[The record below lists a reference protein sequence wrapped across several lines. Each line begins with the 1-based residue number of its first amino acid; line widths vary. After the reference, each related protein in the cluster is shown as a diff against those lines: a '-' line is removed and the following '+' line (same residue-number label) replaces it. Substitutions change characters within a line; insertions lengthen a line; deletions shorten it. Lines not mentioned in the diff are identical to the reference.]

1 MVGLEIDFDKVRGRP
16 LTLAVGGWCLSLFVA
31 LVCMLFFNSIGL
43 IQTPPLLAAIALS
56 TTALG
61 ELAPILRDRGELNTK
76 FDTYMVAAAAAG
88 EFGTLVVISML
99 LIPTHSISV
108 QTLFMVSF
116 RGSGQV
122 A

>member
-1 MVGLEIDFDKVRGRP
+1 LGLTFLLFMVGLEIDFDKVRGRP

-31 LVCMLFFNSIGL
+31 L
-43 IQTPPLLAAIALS
+43 
-56 TTALG
+56 
-61 ELAPILRDRGELNTK
+61 APILRDRGELNTK

-88 EFGTLVVISML
+88 EFGPLVVISML
-99 LIPTHSISV
+99 LIPTHSIYV